1 MRILIVGG
9 GIAGLAMARALRRR
23 DMDGEIIERDE
34 AWSIAGAG
42 MYIPGNGMAAL
53 DRLGLGDEVRAHGA
67 VVERRRLCDER
78 GRPFIDFDE
87 AGYWRDISAPVAL
100 HRRELHDILAEGAS
114 GIPIRFGTTI
124 RSLDDR
130 GDVVDVGFSDGTG
143 GQYDLVIGAD
153 GIHSSMRTTVVGGPG
168 AVPAGQVGWR
178 YVLEGH
184 PEIAGWNGWLA
195 RDRAF
200 LALAIGDG
208 RVYCYAD
215 VRSNDAV
222 DPTGGDP
229 SRLAALLGPF
239 TDPVPA
245 LLAEMPPA
253 SEVWFSPIEEVPPTW
268 SKGRVQLV
276 GDAAHAS
283 SPNMA
288 EGASLALEDALVLA
302 ELLSTADGVEAALS
316 AFRARRSPRVA
327 WVQETT
333 HRRDRL
339 RYFPPLV
346 RHVTMRVAGHR
357 IFRSHYRP
365 LLSPP

>member
-1 MRILIVGG
+1 M
-9 GIAGLAMARALRRR
+9 
-23 DMDGEIIERDE
+23 
-34 AWSIAGAG
+34 
-42 MYIPGNGMAAL
+42 L
-53 DRLGLGDEVRAHGA
+53 D
-67 VVERRRLCDER
+67 
-78 GRPFIDFDE
+78 
-87 AGYWRDISAPVAL
+87 
-100 HRRELHDILAEGAS
+100 
-114 GIPIRFGTTI
+114 
-124 RSLDDR
+124 
-130 GDVVDVGFSDGTG
+130 
-143 GQYDLVIGAD
+143 
-153 GIHSSMRTTVVGGPG
+153 
-168 AVPAGQVGWR
+168 
-178 YVLEGH
+178 GH

-200 LALAIGDG
+200 LALAIGGG

-302 ELLSTADGVEAALS
+302 ELLSTATSVEAALS
-316 AFRARRSPRVA
+316 AFRERRAPRVA